1 MDQNTQQ
8 RIDDLV
14 KQNDIVLFMKG
25 STMLPQC
32 GFSASA
38 VECLKRA
45 GAEEIVSVDILQDPD
60 IRQGVKEFT
69 GWPTIPQAFIQ
80 GEFIGG
86 ADILREMLD
95 NGELETKVK
104 SALAG

>member
-1 MDQNTQQ
+1 MADAKA
-8 RIDDLV
+8 IIEE
-14 KQNDIVLFMKG
+14 KIKSAPIVLFMKG

-60 IRQGVKEFT
+60 IRAGVKEFT
-69 GWPTIPQAFIQ
+69 GWPTIPQAFIG

-86 ADILREMLD
+86 SDILREMLD
-95 NGELETKVK
+95 KGELETKVK
-104 SALAG
+104 SALAS